1 MGTGLQSTN
10 WFSRRI
16 LRGNPVR
23 PGDAEVTSEV
33 TSPAQVLADLKLPF
47 SLSLDELISRV
58 EIYCEKPL
66 KLVPVSG
73 DGWGRTT
80 GLWIDLEEEGLIF
93 YRLSDAK
100 PYQQHSICHEL
111 GHILLR
117 HQGCTELNGEMGKNM
132 FQFLGQRRGVKKLLA
147 RGHESNELESA
158 AESVAFLLAERLN
171 LGEDK
176 KNFDEVFGA

>member
-1 MGTGLQSTN
+1 MKSDATG
-10 WFSRRI
+10 
-16 LRGNPVR
+16 
-23 PGDAEVTSEV
+23 
-33 TSPAQVLADLKLPF
+33 PAKVLAELDLPF
-47 SLSLDELISRV
+47 SISLEELIARV
-58 EIYCEKPL
+58 ETYCDKPL

-93 YRLSDAK
+93 YRLSDTK

-117 HQGCTELNGEMGKNM
+117 HQGCTELNGEIGKNM
-132 FQFLGQRRGVKKLLA
+132 FQFLGQRHGVKKLLA
-147 RGHESNELESA
+147 RGQESNELERA

-171 LGEDK
+171 EGEDN

>member
-1 MGTGLQSTN
+1 MNTDAT
-10 WFSRRI
+10 
-16 LRGNPVR
+16 R
-23 PGDAEVTSEV
+23 PAK
-33 TSPAQVLADLKLPF
+33 VLAELNLPSSI
-47 SLSLDELISRV
+47 SLEELVNRV
-58 EIYCEKPL
+58 EIYCDKPL

-93 YRLSDAK
+93 YRLSDTK

-117 HQGCTELNGEMGKNM
+117 HQGCAELNGEMGKNM
-132 FQFLGQRRGVKKLLA
+132 FLFLGQRRGVKKLLA
-147 RGHESNELESA
+147 RGHESNELERA

-171 LGEDK
+171 EGENDQ
-176 KNFDEVFGA
+176 NFDEVFGA